1 MNLAAGKLIPLRVS
15 WVSSYYPFRTTL
27 IPEGAAMVKL
37 GVNRWALHD
46 DDRDFD
52 TTPSNGK
59 GPQLSFDIYDTAGC
73 SCEQIVAA
81 QHLGNGHMKF
91 GCSTGAMKNWIEAL
105 SQP

>member
-1 MNLAAGKLIPLRVS
+1 
-15 WVSSYYPFRTTL
+15 
-27 IPEGAAMVKL
+27 MVKL

-91 GCSTGAMKNWIEAL
+91 GCSIGAMKNWIEAL